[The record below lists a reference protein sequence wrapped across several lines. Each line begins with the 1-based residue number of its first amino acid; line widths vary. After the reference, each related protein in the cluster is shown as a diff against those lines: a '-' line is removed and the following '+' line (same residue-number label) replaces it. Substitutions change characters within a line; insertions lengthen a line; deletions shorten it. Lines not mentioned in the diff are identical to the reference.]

1 MKKAIIYLFS
11 ATGNTEKVTKFFVD
25 ELINDGVETTVKKIE
40 DGEDFTSADY
50 IGIAYPIHAFSAP
63 ENVLRFAENMPDG
76 NEKVFFI
83 KTGGECLH
91 YNDASSG
98 KLAKILREKGYDV
111 VADFMYVMPY
121 NMLYRHSDS
130 MADKM
135 YFTAK
140 RKAAR
145 DADKLVSGEKLKV
158 GKDSLVSIIF
168 RSVEQPFMKL
178 NGKRFKVDYDK
189 CVGCNACVNNCPQKN
204 IAVENGKFVFG
215 NNCIG
220 CVRCSFC
227 CPKSAISIGL
237 INMWK
242 VNGKYRFG
250 TEEPT
255 EYEVKYLSK
264 SYKKYFDENA

>member
-11 ATGNTEKVTKFFVD
+11 ATGNTEKVTKFFA
-25 ELINDGVETTVKKIE
+25 EGLINNGVRTEVKKIE
-40 DGEDFTSADY
+40 DGEDFKSADY

-63 ENVLRFAENMPDG
+63 ENVLRFAENMTDG

-83 KTGGECLH
+83 KTGGECIH

-98 KLAKILREKGYDV
+98 KLAKILREKGYDT

-145 DADKLVSGEKLKV
+145 DAAKLVSGEKSKV
-158 GKDSLVSIIF
+158 GKDNPISIIF
-168 RSVEQPFMKL
+168 RSVEQPFMKI
-178 NGKRFKVDYDK
+178 NGKHFKVDYDK
-189 CVGCNACVNNCPQKN
+189 CVGCNACVNK
-204 IAVENGKFVFG
+204 
-215 NNCIG
+215 
-220 CVRCSFC
+220 
-227 CPKSAISIGL
+227 
-237 INMWK
+237 
-242 VNGKYRFG
+242 
-250 TEEPT
+250 
-255 EYEVKYLSK
+255 
-264 SYKKYFDENA
+264 